1 MPGSNRYSQVVSYVK
16 IVLPIIAIGILSTLF
31 LLSRTPDPERA
42 IPFANV
48 DLEELARE
56 QRLGSPRY
64 AGTTNAGREVMVV
77 AETAAPVD
85 GQLDLISVDT
95 LDARI
100 ELDDTRF
107 VDITS
112 LQGVINLETNI
123 ADLSTDVQVADSTG
137 YTLDTE
143 NLLVNFR
150 EFAMSSP
157 TDVVVEGPGFHL
169 EAGSMDLSGAEGA
182 QVLIFNGGVKV
193 LYQLDN

>member
-64 AGTTNAGREVMVV
+64 AGTTNAGREVVVV

-123 ADLSTDVQVADSTG
+123 ADLTTDVEVADSTG

>member
-64 AGTTNAGREVMVV
+64 AGTTNAGREVVVV
-77 AETAAPVD
+77 AETAVPVD

-112 LQGVINLETNI
+112 LQGVINLETNT
-123 ADLSTDVQVADSTG
+123 ADLSTDVEVADSTG

>member
-64 AGTTNAGREVMVV
+64 AGTTNAGREVVVV

-95 LDARI
+95 LDARV

-123 ADLSTDVQVADSTG
+123 ADLSTDVEVADSTG

>member
-56 QRLGSPRY
+56 QRLGSPHY
-64 AGTTNAGREVMVV
+64 AGTTNAGREVVVV
-77 AETAAPVD
+77 AETAVPVD

-112 LQGVINLETNI
+112 LQAVINLETNI
-123 ADLSTDVQVADSTG
+123 ADLTIDVEVADSTG

>member
-64 AGTTNAGREVMVV
+64 AGTTNAGREVVVV

-123 ADLSTDVQVADSTG
+123 ADLSTDVEVADSTG

>member
-64 AGTTNAGREVMVV
+64 AGTTNAGREVVVV
-77 AETAAPVD
+77 AETAVPVD
-85 GQLDLISVDT
+85 GHLDLISVDT

-112 LQGVINLETNI
+112 LQAVINLETNI
-123 ADLSTDVQVADSTG
+123 ADLTIDVEVADSTG

>member
-16 IVLPIIAIGILSTLF
+16 IVLPIIAIGLLSTLF

-64 AGTTNAGREVMVV
+64 AGTTNAGREVVVV
-77 AETAAPVD
+77 AETAVPVD

-123 ADLSTDVQVADSTG
+123 ADLSTDVEVADSTG

>member
-64 AGTTNAGREVMVV
+64 AGTTNAGREVVVV
-77 AETAAPVD
+77 AETAVPVD
-85 GQLDLISVDT
+85 GQLDLISVDS
-95 LDARI
+95 LDARV

-123 ADLSTDVQVADSTG
+123 ADLSTDVEVADSTG

>member
-64 AGTTNAGREVMVV
+64 AGTTNAGREVVVV
-77 AETAAPVD
+77 AETAVPVD

-123 ADLSTDVQVADSTG
+123 ADLTTDVEVADSTG

>member
-64 AGTTNAGREVMVV
+64 AGTTNAGREVVVV

-112 LQGVINLETNI
+112 LQAVINLETNI
-123 ADLSTDVQVADSTG
+123 ADLTTDVEVADSTG

>member
-16 IVLPIIAIGILSTLF
+16 IVLPIIAIGILSTVF

-64 AGTTNAGREVMVV
+64 AGTTNAGREVVVV
-77 AETAAPVD
+77 AETAVPVD

-123 ADLSTDVQVADSTG
+123 ADLSTDVEVADSTG

>member
-64 AGTTNAGREVMVV
+64 AGTTNAGREVVVV
-77 AETAAPVD
+77 AETAVPVD

-112 LQGVINLETNI
+112 LQAVINLETNI
-123 ADLSTDVQVADSTG
+123 ADLTTDVEVVDSTG

>member
-64 AGTTNAGREVMVV
+64 AGTTNAGREVVVV
-77 AETAAPVD
+77 AETAVPVD

-112 LQGVINLETNI
+112 LQAVINLETNI
-123 ADLSTDVQVADSTG
+123 ADLTTDVEVADSTG

>member
-64 AGTTNAGREVMVV
+64 AGTTNAGREVVVV
-77 AETAAPVD
+77 AETAVPVD

-95 LDARI
+95 LDARV

-123 ADLSTDVQVADSTG
+123 ADLTTDVEVADSTG

>member
-64 AGTTNAGREVMVV
+64 AGTTNAGREVVVV
-77 AETAAPVD
+77 AETAVPVD

-123 ADLSTDVQVADSTG
+123 ADLSTDVEVADSTG

>member
-31 LLSRTPDPERA
+31 LLSRSPDPERA

-64 AGTTNAGREVMVV
+64 AGTTNAGREVVVV
-77 AETAAPVD
+77 AETAVPVD

-123 ADLSTDVQVADSTG
+123 ADLSTDVEVADSTG

>member
-1 MPGSNRYSQVVSYVK
+1 
-16 IVLPIIAIGILSTLF
+16 LSTLF

-64 AGTTNAGREVMVV
+64 AGTTNAGREVVVV
-77 AETAAPVD
+77 AETAVPVD

-112 LQGVINLETNI
+112 LQAVINLETNI
-123 ADLSTDVQVADSTG
+123 ADLTTDVEVADSTG

>member
-64 AGTTNAGREVMVV
+64 AGTTNAGREVVVV
-77 AETAAPVD
+77 AETAVPVD

-112 LQGVINLETNI
+112 LQAVINLETNI
-123 ADLSTDVQVADSTG
+123 ADLTIDVEVADSTG

>member
-64 AGTTNAGREVMVV
+64 AGTTNAGREVVVV
-77 AETAAPVD
+77 AETAVPVD
-85 GQLDLISVDT
+85 GQLYLISVDT

-123 ADLSTDVQVADSTG
+123 ADLSTDVEVADSTG